1 MELNRNQMMRV
12 RKQAGAE
19 GFSLIEVLIAM
30 VVLAVGLL
38 GGISVICV
46 ATANNGRS
54 RLNTTAATL
63 AESTLER
70 IMAVPVRA
78 TGANAV
84 TTLTDCKGNTF
95 TINTAPGGL
104 AVINAGAFGGV
115 QEDFSQLPA
124 AGYSMQ
130 YVVCS
135 SRQGIPYDV
144 RWTVD
149 AGPTIGTEMV
159 TVSAK
164 PLPGTATAAGTV
176 FSRPVTLRSLRGDF

>member
-1 MELNRNQMMRV
+1 MELNGNQMMRV

-30 VVLAVGLL
+30 TVLAVGLL

-63 AESTLER
+63 AESTLEK

-78 TGANAV
+78 TGANAL
-84 TTLTDCKGNTF
+84 TTLTDCKGNIF
-95 TINTAPGGL
+95 NINTVQGGL
-104 AVINAGAFGGV
+104 PLIDAGPFGGV
-115 QEDFSQLPA
+115 QEDFSQPA
-124 AGYSMQ
+124 APGYSMQ
-130 YVVCS
+130 YMVCS
-135 SRQGIPYDV
+135 TSQGIPYDV
-144 RWTVD
+144 RWTVE
-149 AGPTIGTEMV
+149 AGPTTGTELI

-164 PLPGTATAAGTV
+164 PLPGTATTAGAM